1 MTPTILAELAAA
13 EAQIRTAA
21 ATLDITRQSDNE
33 RFTLLLE
40 AAARLHHARQA
51 LHEMARAP
59 VPEALRHP
67 GRARLRVI
75 EGGAA

>member
-1 MTPTILAELAAA
+1 MTPGIMWELAEA
-13 EAQIRTAA
+13 ETAVRLTA
-21 ATLDITRQSDNE
+21 ATLTKPGDSAAYLA
-33 RFTLLLE
+33 LLT
-40 AAARLHHARQA
+40 AAARLHHAREA

-59 VPEALRHP
+59 VPEAMRHP